1 MNDLT
6 GELMRDL
13 DRRLRP
19 QMGSRV
25 SGKVVKFDGLTAHC
39 DGFPARVGAI
49 CKISTGTTEV
59 LAEVISF
66 KDGLNQLVVFELG
79 AGIRAGDK
87 VTLVEEGQMIN
98 VGEKHLGRVFD
109 AIGEPLDGRPMP
121 PGNNVWPLHGKLVNP
136 LERNHISEFLDVG
149 VRSINSLLTIA
160 KGQRVGIIAGSGVGK
175 SVLLSMITKYSAADV
190 IVVGL
195 IGERSREVLEFV
207 DKVFDPETKKKLC
220 AVAVPADRS
229 PLLRIRG
236 ANRATAIAEYFRD
249 QGKNV
254 LLIMDSLTRVAHA
267 RREIG
272 LALGELPTSKGYP
285 ASVIALISGL
295 VERAGMGLSATK
307 GSITGIYTVL
317 ADGDDTNDPVV
328 DTARAIL
335 DGHVVLNREYANMG
349 IYPAIDISQSVSRVM
364 VDVVTRDHSIAADRL
379 KQLINV
385 YNENKDLILMGGY
398 APGQDPDLDE
408 AYKKWPKIVEF
419 LKQSPSKVERF
430 DNAAQA
436 LTALLKEA

>member
-1 MNDLT
+1 ML
-6 GELMRDL
+6 
-13 DRRLRP
+13 
-19 QMGSRV
+19 
-25 SGKVVKFDGLTAHC
+25 F
-39 DGFPARVGAI
+39 
-49 CKISTGTTEV
+49 
-59 LAEVISF
+59 
-66 KDGLNQLVVFELG
+66 
-79 AGIRAGDK
+79 
-87 VTLVEEGQMIN
+87 
-98 VGEKHLGRVFD
+98 
-109 AIGEPLDGRPMP
+109 
-121 PGNNVWPLHGKLVNP
+121 
-136 LERNHISEFLDVG
+136 
-149 VRSINSLLTIA
+149 RS
-160 KGQRVGIIAGSGVGK
+160 
-175 SVLLSMITKYSAADV
+175 
-190 IVVGL
+190 
-195 IGERSREVLEFV
+195 
-207 DKVFDPETKKKLC
+207 
-220 AVAVPADRS
+220 
-229 PLLRIRG
+229 
-236 ANRATAIAEYFRD
+236 
-249 QGKNV
+249 V

-295 VERAGMGLSATK
+295 VERAGMGLSETK

-364 VDVVTRDHSIAADRL
+364 VDVVTRDHLIAANRV

-430 DNAAQA
+430 DIAAEA
-436 LTALLKEA
+436 LSKLLKGS